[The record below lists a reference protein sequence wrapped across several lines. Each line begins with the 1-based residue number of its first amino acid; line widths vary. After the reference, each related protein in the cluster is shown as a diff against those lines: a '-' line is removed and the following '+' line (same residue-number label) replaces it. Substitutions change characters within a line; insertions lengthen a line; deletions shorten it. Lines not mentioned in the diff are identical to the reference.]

1 VWTEKL
7 RSKSRLPPEY
17 GQKNC
22 WEFFA
27 FNSDTDK
34 NEEYTCMKK
43 FMFAFSMVLFLTS
56 LGLAGA
62 TNQQPESSAAST
74 AQKAAKTVSGEVVS
88 VDPAKNELV
97 VKDETG
103 GEVRLQV
110 GKSTKV
116 IKEGK
121 AISLADLKPS
131 EKVVCEAEEL
141 GGAWAAK
148 MIRVS

>member
-1 VWTEKL
+1 
-7 RSKSRLPPEY
+7 
-17 GQKNC
+17 
-22 WEFFA
+22 
-27 FNSDTDK
+27 
-34 NEEYTCMKK
+34 MKK
-43 FMFAFSMVLFLTS
+43 SIFAFSLVIFLAS
-56 LGLAGA
+56 LGLAGV
-62 TNQQPESSAAST
+62 NIRQSDQSAASS
-74 AQKAAKTVSGEVVS
+74 AQRGAAKTVSGEVVS

-103 GEVRLQV
+103 GEVRLLV

-131 EKVVCEAEEL
+131 EKVVCEAEES

-148 MIRVS
+148 SVRVSS

>member
-1 VWTEKL
+1 
-7 RSKSRLPPEY
+7 
-17 GQKNC
+17 
-22 WEFFA
+22 
-27 FNSDTDK
+27 
-34 NEEYTCMKK
+34 MKK
-43 FMFAFSMVLFLTS
+43 SIFAFSLVLFLAS
-56 LGLAGA
+56 FGLAGA
-62 TNQQPESSAAST
+62 NARQSDQSAASSS
-74 AQKAAKTVSGEVVS
+74 QKTAKTVSGEVVS

-103 GEVRLQV
+103 GEVRLLV

-131 EKVVCEAEEL
+131 EKVVCEAEES

-148 MIRVS
+148 SVRVSS

>member
-1 VWTEKL
+1 
-7 RSKSRLPPEY
+7 
-17 GQKNC
+17 
-22 WEFFA
+22 
-27 FNSDTDK
+27 
-34 NEEYTCMKK
+34 MKK
-43 FMFAFSMVLFLTS
+43 FIFAFSLVLLLAS
-56 LGLAGA
+56 LGLANAQSTSQADQSAVSA
-62 TNQQPESSAAST
+62 T
-74 AQKAAKTVSGEVVS
+74 QKAAKTVSGEVVS

-97 VKDETG
+97 VKDENG

-131 EKVVCEAEEL
+131 EKVICEAEES

-148 MIRVS
+148 SIRVS

>member
-1 VWTEKL
+1 
-7 RSKSRLPPEY
+7 
-17 GQKNC
+17 
-22 WEFFA
+22 
-27 FNSDTDK
+27 
-34 NEEYTCMKK
+34 MKK

-56 LGLAGA
+56 LGLANAQSG
-62 TNQQPESSAAST
+62 SSADQSAAQS

-110 GKSTKV
+110 GKATKV
-116 IKEGK
+116 TKQGK

-131 EKVVCEAEEL
+131 EKVICEAEESA
-141 GGAWAAK
+141 GAWAARS
-148 MIRVS
+148 IRVS